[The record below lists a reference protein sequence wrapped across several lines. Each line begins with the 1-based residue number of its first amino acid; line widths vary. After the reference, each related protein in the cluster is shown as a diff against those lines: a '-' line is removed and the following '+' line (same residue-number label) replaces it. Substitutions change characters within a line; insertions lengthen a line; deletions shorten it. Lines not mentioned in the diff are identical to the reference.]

1 MQRIGILCALLTL
14 FVLCLVVFGQAE
26 KGETQKAIELQRSTD
41 QMNYIRK
48 VDFAAIEKSGL
59 GERFTQSLFDYD
71 SGAKTCRIECIK
83 TPPGGGSPEGLHTH
97 KVDQI
102 FYILK
107 GTMTVEIKGN
117 QFEVG
122 PGTLVV
128 FPAGVPHRNWNRS
141 TEPTLHLSFVVPMP
155 NPHLPF
161 ATQVKPQP

>member
-1 MQRIGILCALLTL
+1 MQRLGIPCALLAL
-14 FVLCLVVFGQAE
+14 LVLSSVVVGQME
-26 KGETQKAIELQRSTD
+26 KDGTEKATEVQSGAD
-41 QMNYIRK
+41 PMNYIRK

-59 GERFTQSLFDYD
+59 HDRFTQSLFDYN

-83 TPPGGGSPEGLHTH
+83 TPAGSGSPEGLHTH
-97 KVDQI
+97 KVDQM

-117 QFEVG
+117 QYEVG
-122 PGTLVV
+122 PGTLVL

-155 NPHLPF
+155 DPHLPF
-161 ATQVKPQP
+161 ATQVKPQL